1 MRTLFVNPCAVSWL
15 QNQEAEKRAPSVT
28 TYKAKTRTKM
38 LTAEQELN
46 LLDRYLDDGD
56 MMAREKLITS
66 YLPMATAAAQQ
77 VARRGLC
84 AHRLSDR
91 VSEAPLPGGVPC
103 RFDAHR
109 RDPRPACPTTQA
121 LAHLG
126 INEHFLTRKDP
137 HGKIIWCLTVFPQIM

>member
-1 MRTLFVNPCAVSWL
+1 M
-15 QNQEAEKRAPSVT
+15 T

-77 VARRGLC
+77 VARRGNVPLEDLC
-84 AHRLSDR
+84 QEAAIALVDHVPSAQSG
-91 VSEAPLPGGVPC
+91 VSWLYQKTETG
-103 RFDAHR
+103 
-109 RDPRPACPTTQA
+109 A
-121 LAHLG
+121 LMRAA
-126 INEHFLTRKDP
+126 
-137 HGKIIWCLTVFPQIM
+137 QM